1 MANRH
6 IKVINGRRYYYE
18 SIRKGKKVT
27 SKYLG
32 PVDER
37 KRKARKV
44 EEVQQEQTQE
54 IQETPQP
61 QPQAEKPS
69 QQQEQQEDTQ
79 YIG

>member
-6 IKVINGRRYYYE
+6 IKVINGRKYYYE

-27 SKYLG
+27 SRYLG

-37 KRKARKV
+37 KRKLR
-44 EEVQQEQTQE
+44 EE
-54 IQETPQP
+54 
-61 QPQAEKPS
+61 QPQALVLEEQEIKP
-69 QQQEQQEDTQ
+69 EEN

>member
-1 MANRH
+1 MSNRH

-27 SKYLG
+27 SRYIG

-37 KRKARKV
+37 KRKPRKAAAETQEAPV
-44 EEVQQEQTQE
+44 LQEQPAAPE
-54 IQETPQP
+54 EG
-61 QPQAEKPS
+61 
-69 QQQEQQEDTQ
+69 